1 MICPVIGREQGAVKA
16 EERQGEGARL
26 VIHPA
31 EVYKATRSHREQ
43 DKQISPRQGGMVSFP
58 T

>member
-1 MICPVIGREQGAVKA
+1 MTCPVIGREQEAVKA
-16 EERQGEGARL
+16 EERKGEGARL

-31 EVYKATRSHREQ
+31 VVHKATRSHREQ
-43 DKQISPRQGGMVSFP
+43 DKEIWPRQGGMVSFP